1 MNFSIFSSDRALA
14 IAATTALGF
23 AGLFG
28 ASELFVRAQ
37 VAPQDNFRR
46 HVAFFHKATSTDV
59 VFGDS
64 HAARGFGGATGFVNL
79 AFPSENIK
87 RMAWKARRYFARRKP
102 GRIILQADPH
112 LFAAYRLRV
121 PLAPYPRAFS
131 NNGRTAPAYLL
142 EKRHRPKVIA
152 YWNAALHNGG
162 TLKSNV
168 QFASDGSL
176 LSGGNL
182 AAAPARVRLLVA
194 RHRIRLHQPIVG
206 AKRQAAAATY
216 AALVRWLVAKGA
228 RVCLVSY
235 PVSPTYLRE
244 IGRDRT
250 PAERRQWVETFAFLR
265 ALATETGAAYVDMRR
280 RYKNLSA
287 FRDID
292 HLNGESAKRFAP
304 ELVSACFKV
313 RT

>member
-1 MNFSIFSSDRALA
+1 MNFSIFNSDRALA

-46 HVAFFHKATSTDV
+46 HVAFFHQATSNDV

-64 HAARGFGGATGFVNL
+64 HAARGFGGAPGFVNL

-112 LFAAYRLRV
+112 MFADYRLRV
-121 PLAPYPRAFS
+121 PLAPYPRAFAD
-131 NNGRTAPAYLL
+131 NGRTAAAYLL
-142 EKRHRPKVIA
+142 ENRHRPKVIA
-152 YWNAALHNGG
+152 YWNAALRNGG
-162 TLKSNV
+162 ALRSNV
-168 QFASDGSL
+168 SFAPDGSL

-182 AAAPARVRLLVA
+182 AADPARVRLLVA
-194 RHRIRLHQPIVG
+194 RHRIRLHQPIIG
-206 AKRQAAAATY
+206 EQRIAAAATY
-216 AALVRWLVAKGA
+216 TALVRWLVAKGA

-244 IGRDRT
+244 MARNRT
-250 PAERRQWVETFAFLR
+250 LAERRLWGETFSFFR
-265 ALATETGAAYVDMRR
+265 ALATEAGTTYVDMRR
-280 RYKNLSA
+280 RYRRLSN

-292 HLNGESAKRFAP
+292 HLNGKSAKRFAP
-304 ELVSACFKV
+304 ELVRACFDG
-313 RT
+313 RF